1 MVVCCFLCIPNFGNT
16 DVVQDVGE
24 RLGAVHKAAGERE
37 LDLGGPL
44 DTCVHAEKIRY
55 GLLRKKNMTSRKQGI
70 KNYTNTICRP
80 SSA

>member
-55 GLLRKKNMTSRKQGI
+55 GL
-70 KNYTNTICRP
+70 
-80 SSA
+80 